1 MSISSKV
8 FKRIKYLFF
17 LIILYIYIYNPPFI
31 FFPVSPKFALYLFF
45 IPILLNEKFYK
56 YLVAIKYYII
66 LILVVIFFSFLREI
80 NNPQGFVFFI
90 PNLMLIFEI
99 FIIPIGII
107 MFYNDLKRDD
117 LILETIKLASIAGL
131 ITFMLILNSSLS
143 DFVRYNLLKN
153 DEFTESLAH
162 RTFGISESLTFS
174 YGLIQGL
181 MVPLV
186 LFYSKKNINVLYT
199 LPLFFISVLFNAR
212 IGFVP
217 ILLGL
222 IFYFI
227 LNFKVKQVLF
237 LFFGFLAGYLL
248 LFQTKLFEEQK
259 QTIEWGLDFF
269 TQLSDFSSGQRTTGG
284 NTFDTLFGDMLV
296 LPENSWEWLF
306 GTGRNIFVNAFGE
319 SSDVGYII
327 QLAYGGVFYISI
339 FGFILY
345 NLYEFSKVKNSEEK
359 YLGVLCIVIMLI
371 ANVKGNFFT
380 TVGIFRLMVLMIFW
394 FYFKNRFKKNPDHE

>member
-1 MSISSKV
+1 M
-8 FKRIKYLFF
+8 L
-17 LIILYIYIYNPPFI
+17 LYIYIYNPPFI

-56 YLVAIKYYII
+56 YVIAVKYYIA
-66 LILVVIFFSFLREI
+66 LILFVIFFSFLREI
-80 NNPQGFVFFI
+80 NNPQGFVFFV
-90 PNLMLIFEI
+90 PNLMLVFEI

-107 MFYNDLKRDD
+107 MFYNSLKRED
-117 LILETIKLASIAGL
+117 LILDVIKVATVAGL
-131 ITFMLILNSSLS
+131 ITLTLILNSSLS
-143 DFVRYNLLKN
+143 DFVRYSLLKN
-153 DEFTESLAH
+153 DEFTESLAN
-162 RTFGISESLTFS
+162 RTFGVSESLTFS

-181 MVPLV
+181 MVPFV
-186 LFYSKKNINVLYT
+186 LFYSKKNAKILYT

-212 IGFVP
+212 IGFLP

-222 IFYFI
+222 ILYFI
-227 LNFKVKQVLF
+227 LNFKVKQILF
-237 LFFGFLAGYLL
+237 LFFGGLVGYLL

-296 LPENSWEWLF
+296 LPENGWEWLF
-306 GTGRNIFVNAFGE
+306 GTGRNIFVNVFGE

-327 QLAYGGVFYISI
+327 QLAYGGIMYISI

-345 NLYEFSKVKNSEEK
+345 NLFKFSKVKNSGEK
-359 YLGVLCIVIMLI
+359 YLGFLCIAIMLI
-371 ANVKGNFFT
+371 ANIKGNFFT
-380 TVGIFRLMVLMIFW
+380 TVGIFRLMVLVIFW
-394 FYFKNRFKKNPDHE
+394 FYFNNRFKKNPNHG